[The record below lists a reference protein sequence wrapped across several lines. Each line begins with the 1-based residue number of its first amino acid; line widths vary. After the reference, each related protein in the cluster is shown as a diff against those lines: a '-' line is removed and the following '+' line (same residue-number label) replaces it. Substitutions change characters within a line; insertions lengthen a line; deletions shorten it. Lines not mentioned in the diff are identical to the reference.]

1 MSDEEKR
8 PMPPEEDGWKQF
20 DWREGTASWQEAE
33 TAPVPGAEPAP
44 TGPSAPRK
52 RRRVPMSVSESVMA
66 GGLYVVGVLLISL
79 CIATL
84 GWQWANDLLA
94 LDKDPHTVSIT
105 VEDGESLEE
114 VAEDLKFNGLI
125 EYKFLFKLFA
135 GFTNKGSQ
143 ITTGTYELSTEMD
156 YSALLSNISST
167 SQYRETVTVTLPEGF
182 TVEEMFQLLEDQ
194 GVCTVEKLEEAAQEG
209 DFDYDFLSDSRTG
222 IERLEGYLFPDTYQF
237 YKGADGESV
246 LNRLLSNFGERFDQE
261 MEAELQLLAH
271 NREITKDDIIIIAS
285 IIEKET
291 TGTDRK
297 DISSVI
303 HNRLNNPDRPDTKG
317 YLQMDSTVQF
327 CLEERKEQLTEA
339 DLEIDS
345 PYNTYKYP
353 GLPVGP
359 ICCPGIESIKAALAP
374 NDTNYYY
381 FMLGNDGEDHFF
393 EDHDAFEAFKAET
406 QAAQK
411 EDGNTTT

>member
-8 PMPPEEDGWKQF
+8 LIPPEDDGWKRF
-20 DWREGTASWQEAE
+20 DWKEGEASWQKEDI
-33 TAPVPGAEPAP
+33 PPEPAP
-44 TGPSAPRK
+44 EEAKTSAPPTASKRK
-52 RRRVPMSVSESVMA
+52 RRQPMSVRESVMA
-66 GGLYVVGVLLISL
+66 GAFYVAGVLLLSF

-105 VEDGESLEE
+105 VEEGESLEE

-135 GFTNKGSQ
+135 GFTKKGSE

-182 TVEEMFQLLEDQ
+182 TVAEMFQLLEDQ
-194 GVCTVEKLEEAAQEG
+194 GVCTVENLEKAAEEG
-209 DFDYDFLSDSRTG
+209 DFDYDFLSDTCTG

-246 LNRLLSNFGERFDQE
+246 LNRLLSTFDERFDEE
-261 MEAELQLLAH
+261 MEEALQLLAKD
-271 NREITKDDIIIIAS
+271 RELTKDDIIIIAS

-327 CLEERKEQLTEA
+327 CLDERKEELTEA

-353 GLPVGP
+353 GLPIGP
-359 ICCPGIESIKAALAP
+359 ICCPGIESIQAALAP

-406 QAAQK
+406 KAAQE
-411 EDGNTTT
+411 ED